1 MKKLI
6 FRKFILDIT
15 LFFLISSLSI
25 TLIVW
30 VIQAVNYLDFVSEDG
45 HSFKVYFVY
54 SLLNLPKIFSKI
66 VIFLFFI
73 SCFYTVSKY
82 EENNEILIFWTNGI
96 KKTQFI
102 NNIIKFSIIVFILQ
116 FVLIFFVV
124 PKTLDLA
131 RSQIRNSNIDYF
143 PSLIK
148 SKQFIDTVS
157 DLTIFVD
164 KKKNNGLLK
173 NIFLKDEKFDSKK
186 SKIISAKEG
195 AIIKKRD
202 DYYLI
207 LYDGQI
213 TNLDKKNTNIFT
225 FDKTE
230 INLSN
235 YTSKSILHPKIQ
247 ELSSFT
253 LLKCLLSFINNNSG
267 YSTKTFDCNLSSIT
281 PTAQELFK
289 RTIIPIY
296 ILIVGFVASC
306 LIIKSK
312 NEKNYNIFKYSIFFI
327 GIICILLSEVTIQLI
342 SYQNF
347 ENLFIAT
354 FPYLLSLL
362 IYFYL
367 IISPKFYYK

>member
-15 LFFLISSLSI
+15 LFFLISSLSLA
-25 TLIVW
+25 LIVW

-45 HSFKVYFVY
+45 HGFKVYFIY
-54 SLLNLPKIFSKI
+54 SLLNIPKIFSKI

-96 KKTQFI
+96 KKTEFI
-102 NNIIKFSIIVFILQ
+102 NNIIKFSIIVLILQ
-116 FVLIFFVV
+116 FILIFFIV

-164 KKKNNGLLK
+164 KRKNNGILK
-173 NIFLKDEKFDSKK
+173 NIFLKDEKFESKQ

-195 AIIKKRD
+195 AIIKKQD

-213 TNLDKKNTNIFT
+213 TNLDKKNTSIFK
-225 FDKTE
+225 FDKSE

-247 ELSSFT
+247 ELSSFI
-253 LLKCLLSFINNNSG
+253 LLKCFLSFINNNNG
-267 YSTKTFDCNLSSIT
+267 FATKTFVCDSTSIT
-281 PTAQELFK
+281 PTTQELFK
-289 RTIIPIY
+289 RTIIPFY
-296 ILIVGFVASC
+296 ILIVGFVASL

-312 NEKNYNIFKYSIFFI
+312 NEKNYNIFKYLIFFL
-327 GIICILLSEVTIQLI
+327 GVVCILLSELSIQLI
-342 SYQNF
+342 TYNNLKNLLFATSPYF
-347 ENLFIAT
+347 LCLFI
-354 FPYLLSLL
+354 YYSL
-362 IYFYL
+362 IFR
-367 IISPKFYYK
+367 SKFYYK

>member
-186 SKIISAKEG
+186 SKII
-195 AIIKKRD
+195 
-202 DYYLI
+202 
-207 LYDGQI
+207 
-213 TNLDKKNTNIFT
+213 
-225 FDKTE
+225 
-230 INLSN
+230 
-235 YTSKSILHPKIQ
+235 
-247 ELSSFT
+247 
-253 LLKCLLSFINNNSG
+253 
-267 YSTKTFDCNLSSIT
+267 
-281 PTAQELFK
+281 
-289 RTIIPIY
+289 
-296 ILIVGFVASC
+296 
-306 LIIKSK
+306 
-312 NEKNYNIFKYSIFFI
+312 
-327 GIICILLSEVTIQLI
+327 
-342 SYQNF
+342 
-347 ENLFIAT
+347 
-354 FPYLLSLL
+354 
-362 IYFYL
+362 
-367 IISPKFYYK
+367 